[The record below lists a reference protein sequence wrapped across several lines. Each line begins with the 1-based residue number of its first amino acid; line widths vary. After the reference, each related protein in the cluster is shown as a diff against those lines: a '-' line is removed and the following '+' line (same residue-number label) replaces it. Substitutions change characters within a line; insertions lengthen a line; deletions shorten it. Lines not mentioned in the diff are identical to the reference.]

1 MSVYPNA
8 HGTETV
14 SDALK
19 NSCNDALMQI
29 AQKMGA
35 VNFQKYQKLF
45 GFGSRTGIDLPGE
58 AAGVLF
64 LKTHG
69 MTQRLRHHPSV
80 RVIM

>member
-1 MSVYPNA
+1 MLTS
-8 HGTETV
+8 TETV

-64 LKTHG
+64 SEDAWDDTALATSSFG
-69 MTQRLRHHPSV
+69 Q
-80 RVIM
+80 VIM